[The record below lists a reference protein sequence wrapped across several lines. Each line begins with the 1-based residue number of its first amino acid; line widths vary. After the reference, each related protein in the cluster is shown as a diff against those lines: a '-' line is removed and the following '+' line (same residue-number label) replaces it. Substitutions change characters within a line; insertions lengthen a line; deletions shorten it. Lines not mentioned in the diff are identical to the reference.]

1 MAHYEDPRRL
11 EAAIG
16 YEFADI
22 GRLTLALTHSSYS
35 NELPNGDPLHT
46 LCNERLEFLGD
57 SVLQLISGEYL
68 FTGYPDRPEGALTKL
83 RSDAVCEDAL
93 CGYARKLEL
102 GRYLRLGRGEESSNG
117 RERRSILADAFE
129 AVLAALY
136 LDAAAKGS
144 DPLTEARRFVLPFLQ
159 ERIRAHRGTVGD
171 CKTALQQLVQ
181 STEGERLEYVT
192 VSESGPDHC
201 KVFEVEARL
210 DNNVIGKGKG
220 SSRREAEQHAA
231 REALVLFGEYHG
243 A

>member
-1 MAHYEDPRRL
+1 MTHSEDLHRL
-11 EAAIG
+11 ETALG

-22 GRLTLALTHSSYS
+22 GRLTLAVTHSSYS
-35 NELPNGDPLHT
+35 NELPNGDSLHT

-68 FTGYPDRPEGALTKL
+68 FSAYPDRPEGDLTKL

-93 CGYARKLEL
+93 CGYAQKLQL
-102 GRYLRLGRGEESSNG
+102 GRYLLLGRGEESSNG

-136 LDAAAKGS
+136 LDAGAKGKN
-144 DPLTEARRFVLPFLQ
+144 PLAEARRFVLPFLQ
-159 ERIRAHRGTVGD
+159 ERIRAHRGVVGD
-171 CKTALQQLVQ
+171 CKTALQQLIQ
-181 STEGERLEYVT
+181 SAEGERLEYVT

-210 DNNVIGKGKG
+210 DRNVIGRGKG

-231 REALVLFGEYHG
+231 REALILFGEYHG
-243 A
+243 S